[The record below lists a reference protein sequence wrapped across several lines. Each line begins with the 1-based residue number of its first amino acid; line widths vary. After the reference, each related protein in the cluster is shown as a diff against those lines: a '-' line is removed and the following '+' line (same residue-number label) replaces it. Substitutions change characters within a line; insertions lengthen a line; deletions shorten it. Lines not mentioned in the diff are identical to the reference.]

1 MSLSIQNVSW
11 EFNAARAG
19 KLLSAM
25 ANPKRLAILCLL
37 VDGERSVGEIADSL
51 ATRQSTVSQH
61 LALLKQG
68 GFVTAR
74 RDAQSLYYSLA
85 SDEVRS
91 VLDTL
96 YSMYCAG
103 SSGRGRGTRR

>member
-1 MSLSIQNVSW
+1 MQNASW
-11 EFNAARAG
+11 QFNAARASR
-19 KLLSAM
+19 LLAAM

-37 VDGERSVGEIADSL
+37 VDGERPVGEIADSL

-61 LALLKQG
+61 LALLKGG

-74 RDAQSLYYSLA
+74 RDAQSLYYSLS
-85 SDEVRS
+85 SDEVRA

-96 YSMYCAG
+96 YSMYCG
-103 SSGRGRGTRR
+103 GRSGRGKGARA